1 MRKNRG
7 DVNSS
12 IDFTVNAFEGVA
24 GAQADLMGRRQGK
37 ALRQVFFHPRSEFW
51 SGFGRG
57 GNEFFEASVG
67 GQEIKGLAKIG
78 LTDREIDP
86 SVGEEAQHLGRISRM
101 DRKIEGSKQ
110 LSLREFQAFKFSD
123 PQLDF
128 SKTTTLPR
136 RYK

>member
-12 IDFTVNAFEGVA
+12 IDFPVNALEGVA

-101 DRKIEGSKQ
+101 DRKVEGSKPGG
-110 LSLREFQAFKFSD
+110 S
-123 PQLDF
+123 
-128 SKTTTLPR
+128 R
-136 RYK
+136 RAQPDGATISGQSAELAEAEGVQST